1 MKGSAY
7 LKDSAYVF
15 KFIGPVKVKQYTFE
29 AKINVD
35 FDRCYLSTKKLKLN
49 EDGY

>member
-15 KFIGPVKVKQYTFE
+15 KCIGAVLVKKDTFE
-29 AKINVD
+29 AKINVN
-35 FDRCYLSTKKLKLN
+35 FDRCYPSTNKLKLN
-49 EDGY
+49 KDGY